1 MEARRSPAV
10 EPHESSRIRQ
20 NLLDL
25 LDEDLHNQKRLLE
38 ELDHVAAETGVKA
51 HAALL
56 LALTHLPF
64 DEAEARAHWEAI
76 LKHHVE
82 LRKQTGRAVGVRLAV
97 FDYFMNVNRRLVSPK
112 LIELE
117 MFEQAEKSSSSDWLT
132 GLANRQ
138 HLRATLLTELRR
150 CKRFGLVFSLLY
162 LDLDSFRDQVERY
175 GRAVSD
181 ILLKEAAVVI
191 KNKVRDIDLAA
202 RWSGEEFAVLLPETE
217 RMGAYVVAERIRVAV
232 EQHFRKREHG
242 GRAVRLTV
250 SAGIAEYPSDGGAS
264 EQLLQA
270 ASEALYQAKARGKN
284 RVSVFFR
291 DKRDY
296 IRFDT
301 RRRQLSVQVLHP
313 QIDEPVDRALRAR
326 NISRS
331 GMLFDSQVAYSLG
344 QQLELACSALHGQ
357 ERLVLRAR
365 VVRVEE
371 IEADKGVPRYEIGV
385 VFIFQWEHEETELA
399 DFLKR
404 EKLDSSTPAPETV
417 FP

>member
-1 MEARRSPAV
+1 
-10 EPHESSRIRQ
+10 
-20 NLLDL
+20 
-25 LDEDLHNQKRLLE
+25 
-38 ELDHVAAETGVKA
+38 
-51 HAALL
+51 
-56 LALTHLPF
+56 
-64 DEAEARAHWEAI
+64 
-76 LKHHVE
+76 
-82 LRKQTGRAVGVRLAV
+82 
-97 FDYFMNVNRRLVSPK
+97 
-112 LIELE
+112 
-117 MFEQAEKSSSSDWLT
+117 
-132 GLANRQ
+132 
-138 HLRATLLTELRR
+138 
-150 CKRFGLVFSLLY
+150 
-162 LDLDSFRDQVERY
+162 
-175 GRAVSD
+175 
-181 ILLKEAAVVI
+181 
-191 KNKVRDIDLAA
+191 
-202 RWSGEEFAVLLPETE
+202 
-217 RMGAYVVAERIRVAV
+217 VAV